1 MREPKHHTAPPRWSL
16 KLLRSFLKKD
26 YLEEIEGDLDEIYT
40 DFLDQYSLIKARR
53 LYNKE
58 VLKLLRPVLLKR
70 LSGSH
75 HLNQYGMFKN
85 YFKSSLRSLKK
96 NTLFSAINMVGLAIS
111 MSVGILMILFLS
123 ELSAVDDFHAHKDD
137 IYRVTSSEVRGTQ
150 NQMVKTASSSYYMG
164 LQLETQVPG
173 IEKTLILQDSRVS
186 FDLKA
191 GEKATPITGFYAG
204 ASFFDVLSFKLLQ
217 GNPETALAEPNGLVL
232 TQSAAKRLFGD
243 SDPLG
248 QLVSAEQDR
257 FLQTGATA
265 GVDFKEG
272 IVTGVMQDPPHNS
285 HLQFE
290 MLISL
295 STLDLRAVREER
307 DIKNNPGSTNYSVYL
322 VLNERA
328 KKAEIEKAMERIL
341 TEYNTSRV
349 DNPLVHNLQPMNTF
363 ITSDTY
369 HSTAPSFSQEKIYLM
384 AGLTLIVLLS
394 ACFNYTNLSLA
405 RALRRSK
412 EVGIRKVTGASRFQV
427 FAQFMVEAILL
438 SVLAMIAG
446 LILFQ
451 FIRPGIL
458 NLAPTSLQG
467 YDMFTL
473 SVSPVHLLYF
483 LLFAVVVGA
492 VAGFL
497 PALFHSK
504 LRAGVLFK
512 EAGKVKLFSGI
523 NLRKLLIVFQ
533 FTLSIGLIM
542 CAVLINN
549 QYKFALSYDLGYTT
563 DEIITIDIKGDYI
576 DLLEN
581 EYAQLS
587 EVVETSKST
596 WVLGVGGDGLNAGMI
611 QPEDRKGRAISLINH
626 IDERY
631 MGMHE
636 LDFLAGDN
644 FLAPLAQGETA
655 RYVIVNQGLLN
666 ELGLGSPE
674 ASLGKTLWCN
684 GQKVTI
690 QGVVKDMVTIG
701 LTKKFLESFVFMQT
715 NQPDQYKTLNIKIQS
730 HDLRDIF
737 DRLEAIYAAHDPV
750 HPFKAALY
758 NDKITASYESD
769 RATRTIISFLAFLA
783 ISISTLGLL
792 GMAVFTTETRMKEI
806 SIRKVLGASIS
817 HLMILLS
824 RSFLLLIVVA
834 GLIAIPLTLHIVD
847 TQVLNNFWQRAETGV
862 LEAVSGLLIVLLI
875 GILTIGWQIR
885 QAAIKNPADLLRN
898 D

>member
-1 MREPKHHTAPPRWSL
+1 MV
-16 KLLRSFLKKD
+16 KKD
-26 YLEEIEGDLDEIYT
+26 YLEEIEGDLDELYI
-40 DFLDQYSLIKARR
+40 DFLDQYSRTKARR

-58 VLKLLRPVLLKR
+58 VIKLLRPVLVKG
-70 LSGSH
+70 LSGSQQ
-75 HLNQYGMFKN
+75 LNQYGMFKN
-85 YFKSSLRSLKK
+85 YFKSSFRSLKN

-123 ELSAVDDFHAHKDD
+123 ELSSIDDFHTHKDD
-137 IYRVTSSEVRGTQ
+137 IYRITSSEVRGTQ

-164 LQLETQVPG
+164 LQLEAQVPG
-173 IEKTLILQDSRVS
+173 IEKTLILDNTRVS

-191 GEKATPITGFYAG
+191 GDKATPITGFYAG

-217 GNPETALAEPNGLVL
+217 GNPETALTEPNGLVL

-243 SDPLG
+243 SNPMG

-257 FLQTGATA
+257 FLQTGAAA

-272 IVTGVMQDPPHNS
+272 IVTGVVQDPPHNS

-295 STLDLRAVREER
+295 STLDLRAVQEER
-307 DIKNNPGSTNYSVYL
+307 DIKNAPGNTNYSVYL
-322 VLNERA
+322 VLSENA
-328 KKAEIEKAMERIL
+328 KKAEIEKAMERML
-341 TEYNTSRV
+341 SNYNTDRA
-349 DNPLVHNLQPMNTF
+349 DNPLVHNLQPMGDF
-363 ITSDTY
+363 VTSDTY
-369 HSTAPSFSQEKIYLM
+369 HSTAPSFSQERIYLM
-384 AGLTLIVLLS
+384 AGLTFIVLLS

-412 EVGIRKVTGASRFQV
+412 EVGIRKVTGATRFQV
-427 FAQFMVEAILL
+427 FAQFMVEAVLL
-438 SVLAMIAG
+438 SVLAMFAG
-446 LILFQ
+446 LVLFVV
-451 FIRPGIL
+451 IRPGIL
-458 NLAPTSLQG
+458 NLAPPSLQG
-467 YDMFTL
+467 YSMFRLTIT
-473 SVSPVHLLYF
+473 PVHLLYF
-483 LLFAVVVGA
+483 LLFAIAVGA

-504 LRAGVLFK
+504 LRAGMVFQ
-512 EAGKVKLFSGI
+512 EVSKVKFFSGV

-549 QYKFALSYDLGYTT
+549 QYNFALSYDLGYTT
-563 DEIITIDIKGDYI
+563 DQVITIDIKGDYI

-631 MGMHE
+631 MDMHE
-636 LDFLAGDN
+636 LHFLAGSN
-644 FLAPLAQGETA
+644 FLTPLVQGETA
-655 RYVIVNQGLLN
+655 KYVIVNEGLLKKL
-666 ELGLGSPE
+666 ELGSPK
-674 ASLGKTLWCN
+674 ASIGKTLWCN

-690 QGVVKDMVTIG
+690 QGVVEDMVTIG
-701 LTKKFLESFVFMQT
+701 LTKKFLESFVFIQT
-715 NQPDQYKTLNIKIQS
+715 NQPDQYKSLNVKVQS
-730 HDLRDIF
+730 NDLGTTF
-737 DRLEAIYAAHDPV
+737 DRLEAIYTAQDPV

-758 NDKITASYESD
+758 NDKIRASYESN

-806 SIRKVLGASIS
+806 SIRKVLGAGVS
-817 HLMILLS
+817 HLMVLLS
-824 RSFLLLIVVA
+824 RSFLLLIVIA
-834 GLIAIPLTLHIVD
+834 GLIAIPVTLYIVD
-847 TQVLNNFWQRAETGV
+847 SQVLNNFWQRAETGV
-862 LEAVSGLLIVLLI
+862 FETVSGLLIVLLI
-875 GILTIGWQIR
+875 SILTIGWQIR

-898 D
+898 E